1 MTWEES
7 ERDFREQF
15 EELTHLQARGSELS
29 CHSIPLRVRNH
40 LSEGMQISTL
50 SHTKMAEE
58 VATLRAVV
66 FSVIEFMLGHSPN
79 EAF

>member
-1 MTWEES
+1 LRS
-7 ERDFREQF
+7 SPFYKPR
-15 EELTHLQARGSELS
+15 ALS
-29 CHSIPLRVRNH
+29 CLAIVYPLRVRNH

-50 SHTKMAEE
+50 SHAKMAEE

-66 FSVIEFMLGHSPN
+66 SSVTEFMLGHSPN